1 MKGKLIDVVKI
12 VFSDFDNTM
21 LHYYSNKNYFDDY
34 QLEILQKLREE
45 GIRFGI
51 VTGRCVSFFTRFPKL
66 LEVIDFILASNGAC
80 IYDVR
85 EKKFI
90 YEKLV
95 DNHSLNNIIG
105 YAKSNCSKF
114 IINSLD
120 KRYQYGEWSDI
131 QCETYQEGISYI
143 CEQVVLMVDKL
154 KLEDCHH
161 YLASLGNVVV
171 NNVVCWDNYYSI
183 DINDIG
189 VSKGNSIVKLC
200 QILEIDL
207 VDTIG
212 FGDGENDLSMFQV
225 VGKSVAVGNANNKIR
240 QISDDVS
247 LKCNDNGVFRY
258 LEDNILN
265 R

>member
-1 MKGKLIDVVKI
+1 MVKI

-21 LHYYSNKNYFDDY
+21 LHYYSDKNYFDDY
-34 QLEILQKLREE
+34 QLEILQKLQKE
-45 GIRFGI
+45 GIKFCI
-51 VTGRCVSFFTRFPKL
+51 VTGRCVSFFSQFPKL
-66 LEVIDFILASNGAC
+66 LEYVDYILASNGAC
-80 IYDVR
+80 IYDVK

-90 YEKLV
+90 YQKLL
-95 DNHSLNNIIG
+95 DNHSLDSIICYVKNNH
-105 YAKSNCSKF
+105 NKF

-120 KRYQYGEWSDI
+120 TRYQYGEWSDI
-131 QCETYQEGISYI
+131 QCEPYQEGVSYI
-143 CEQVVLMVDKL
+143 CEQVVVMVDKL
-154 KLEDCHH
+154 KLEDFQH
-161 YLASLGNVVV
+161 YLTSLGNVVV

-212 FGDGENDLSMFQV
+212 FGDGVNDLSMLQV
-225 VGKSVAVGNANNKIR
+225 VGKSVVVGNASNKIR

-247 LKCNDNGVFRY
+247 LKCEDSGVFHY
-258 LEDNILN
+258 LEDNILK
-265 R
+265 